1 MKTVSAREA
10 NQSFSRL
17 LAAAADGEEVL
28 ITRRGK
34 PVAKL
39 GPVSAVKFDDRRATA
54 VKSMI
59 ELMKRG
65 IPLGGA
71 KVVRDEIYER

>member
-34 PVAKL
+34 PVARL
-39 GPVSAVKFDDRRATA
+39 GPVSTVEFDNKRAAAVKR
-54 VKSMI
+54 MI

-65 IPLGGA
+65 IPLGGV

>member
-10 NQSFSRL
+10 NQSFSKL

-34 PVAKL
+34 PVARL
-39 GPVSAVKFDDRRATA
+39 GPASAVELDRKRAAA
-54 VKSMI
+54 VKRMTRR
-59 ELMKRG
+59 MKRG
-65 IPLGGA
+65 IALGGV
-71 KVVRDEIYER
+71 KVVRDEIYKR